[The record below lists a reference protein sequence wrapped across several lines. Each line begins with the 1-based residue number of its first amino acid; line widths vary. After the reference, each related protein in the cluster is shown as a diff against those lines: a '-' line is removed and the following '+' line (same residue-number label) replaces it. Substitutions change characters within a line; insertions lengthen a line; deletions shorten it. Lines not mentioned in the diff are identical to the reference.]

1 MFLRL
6 ELFDAASLEHLVEQ
20 ATGVL
25 RVLFSV
31 QPPDAVE
38 SGGGEYSVAAV
49 SSRADPCI
57 LVSFFQSF
65 MLSTKPNVSDPTI
78 ETGCCSS
85 AAKSQMK
92 KKAQESEQTWV
103 MTIPQLAIRFFL

>member
-6 ELFDAASLEHLVEQ
+6 ELFHAASLEHLVEQ

-25 RVLFSV
+25 RVIFSV
-31 QPPDAVE
+31 QPPVAVE

-57 LVSFFQSF
+57 LVSFLNPSCLIQNQMLVILQSK
-65 MLSTKPNVSDPTI
+65 LDVVALLRNLRWKKSTGI
-78 ETGCCSS
+78 
-85 AAKSQMK
+85 
-92 KKAQESEQTWV
+92 
-103 MTIPQLAIRFFL
+103 